1 MSHLGIR
8 QSREQVWAVYVFLA
22 LVSSGF
28 ILNLLSTSFRKS
40 GFHLSFPMSSALL
53 QMQMKHS
60 RNFRSQEI
68 VSFTA
73 DYSLSATSFSTIS
86 KRFSIQ
92 SQMQT
97 LVLKITLPR
106 CTLFYNEFSATDRLN
121 NAVRLRRKGT
131 PLKQLEYAWSSNLR
145 IASGVVLTTGHFL
158 SPSQ

>member
-1 MSHLGIR
+1 MKSKLSAKKHVSLGHQTI
-8 QSREQVWAVYVFLA
+8 SEQVWAVYVFLTLA
-22 LVSSGF
+22 SNGF

-92 SQMQT
+92 SEMQT

-106 CTLFYNEFSATDRLN
+106 CTLFYNEFSATNRIN
-121 NAVRLRRKGT
+121 NAAGLRRK
-131 PLKQLEYAWSSNLR
+131 
-145 IASGVVLTTGHFL
+145 
-158 SPSQ
+158 